1 MPTIT
6 SYTTRRDLTVATAP
20 TGQRNRQLWESARN
34 LYNLVATGTL
44 DHQQVHQ
51 SLLQAAERCGLLAEE
66 PRQTQRTLAS
76 GRQVGLAGPR
86 PAPAR
91 THPDHPAG
99 RSSWM
104 GSSQSLDQA
113 SPSWD
118 LDAIITHP
126 ALQQRTADALLA
138 TTRDLEQAFDR
149 LNPKFGVP
157 ADTHNPYGHHALHDR
172 EAALAL
178 GTRVAVASSRENDP
192 NPVMW
197 LAGQDY
203 RAADA
208 IRTARL
214 ETIRHRHGPER
225 LGPER

>member
-1 MPTIT
+1 
-6 SYTTRRDLTVATAP
+6 
-20 TGQRNRQLWESARN
+20 
-34 LYNLVATGTL
+34 
-44 DHQQVHQ
+44 
-51 SLLQAAERCGLLAEE
+51 
-66 PRQTQRTLAS
+66 
-76 GRQVGLAGPR
+76 
-86 PAPAR
+86 
-91 THPDHPAG
+91 
-99 RSSWM
+99 M
-104 GSSQSLDQA
+104 GSSPTLNQA

-118 LDAIITHP
+118 LDSINTQP
-126 ALQQRTADALLA
+126 ALQQRTAHAQP

-149 LNPKFGVP
+149 LNPDYGVP
-157 ADTHNPYGHHALHDR
+157 ADTHNPYGRQALRDR

-208 IRTARL
+208 TRTARREL
-214 ETIRHRHGPER
+214 VRSRRGPER

>member
-1 MPTIT
+1 
-6 SYTTRRDLTVATAP
+6 
-20 TGQRNRQLWESARN
+20 
-34 LYNLVATGTL
+34 
-44 DHQQVHQ
+44 
-51 SLLQAAERCGLLAEE
+51 
-66 PRQTQRTLAS
+66 
-76 GRQVGLAGPR
+76 
-86 PAPAR
+86 
-91 THPDHPAG
+91 
-99 RSSWM
+99 M
-104 GSSQSLDQA
+104 GSSPTLDQA

-118 LDAIITHP
+118 LDGSSTHP
-126 ALQQRTADALLA
+126 ARQQRTADAQP

-149 LNPKFGVP
+149 LNPDYGVP
-157 ADTHNPYGHHALHDR
+157 ADPHNPYGRQALRDR

-178 GTRVAVASSRENDP
+178 GTRVAVAGSRENDP

-214 ETIRHRHGPER
+214 QTVRQRHGPER

>member
-1 MPTIT
+1 MGSSP
-6 SYTTRRDLTVATAP
+6 
-20 TGQRNRQLWESARN
+20 
-34 LYNLVATGTL
+34 TL
-44 DHQQVHQ
+44 DH
-51 SLLQAAERCGLLAEE
+51 
-66 PRQTQRTLAS
+66 
-76 GRQVGLAGPR
+76 
-86 PAPAR
+86 
-91 THPDHPAG
+91 
-99 RSSWM
+99 
-104 GSSQSLDQA
+104 A

-118 LDAIITHP
+118 LDGSSAHP
-126 ALQQRTADALLA
+126 ALQQRTADAQP

-149 LNPKFGVP
+149 LNPDYGVP
-157 ADTHNPYGHHALHDR
+157 ADTHNPHGHQALRDR

-208 IRTARL
+208 TRTARL
-214 ETIRHRHGPER
+214 ELGRSRRGPER